1 MIVNMGKIGAEVKQ
15 LYERFP
21 YPSRSHVGTR
31 ELEKYLKWV
40 LPAFGEKELS
50 FFSWKKILDAGC
62 GTGEFAT
69 ALALHGATVKGID
82 FSSASIAKAR
92 AFAKKMRA
100 KNIEFERANLF
111 DFSPKERFDIVFSL
125 GVLHHTASAKKSFE
139 KIVSF
144 CRPGGFACIGLYNK
158 FGRMRHRLK
167 RVLLKAVAGSNV
179 EKRMELA
186 KKLFPE
192 ARNNDVAWLA
202 DKFGQLH
209 ESYHSV
215 SEVLKWFEE
224 NNLVFV
230 GSRPELKAN
239 GSALLLQ
246 LNWLLEQ
253 KGAFFVVAGKKN

>member
-21 YPSRSHVGTR
+21 YPSRGHAGKR
-31 ELEKYLKWV
+31 ELEKYLKWA

-50 FFSWKKILDAGC
+50 FFSGKKILDAGC

-69 ALALHGATVKGID
+69 ALALQGAKVKGID
-82 FSSASIAKAR
+82 LSNASVAKAR
-92 AFAKKMRA
+92 AFAGKMHA
-100 KNIEFERANLF
+100 KNVEFDRADLF
-111 DFSPKERFDIVFSL
+111 EFSPTERFDIVFSL
-125 GVLHHTASAKKSFE
+125 GVLHHTESAKKSFE

-144 CRPGGFACIGLYNK
+144 CRPGGFACVGLYNK

-167 RVLLKAVAGSNV
+167 RVLLKAIAGNNV

-186 KKLFPE
+186 KKLFPAVRE
-192 ARNNDVAWLA
+192 KDAAWLA

-230 GSRPELKAN
+230 GSRPELN
-239 GSALLLQ
+239 GNALLQQ
-246 LNWLLEQ
+246 LEWMLNR
-253 KGAFFVVAGKKN
+253 KGAFFVAAGKKN